1 MRKLILLFLLLATDI
16 PYAQAKKEKLRAY
29 RIQENGGQGS
39 FVFQLWIDREAMKF
53 YFDSDSEDEANMLIK
68 NYKKTG
74 DKETFD
80 VYPEVDP
87 SAKHCAITL
96 DMEAGKNGTIALKYD
111 FGTQTYMIEA
121 ASDEQSAPAADD
133 KKSAVAPENKPVDNK
148 PVDNKPEGNESGV
161 KKVLNKGLGVFK
173 KKGK

>member
-1 MRKLILLFLLLATDI
+1 
-16 PYAQAKKEKLRAY
+16 
-29 RIQENGGQGS
+29 
-39 FVFQLWIDREAMKF
+39 
-53 YFDSDSEDEANMLIK
+53 
-68 NYKKTG
+68 
-74 DKETFD
+74 
-80 VYPEVDP
+80 
-87 SAKHCAITL
+87 
-96 DMEAGKNGTIALKYD
+96 
-111 FGTQTYMIEA
+111 MIEA

>member
-1 MRKLILLFLLLATDI
+1 MKKLILLFLLLATVI

-39 FVFQLWIDREAMKF
+39 YACQFWIDREAMKF

-87 SAKHCAITL
+87 SVKHCAITL

-121 ASDEQSAPAADD
+121 ASDEQSASAADD
-133 KKSAVAPENKPVDNK
+133 KKSAVVAPENKPVDNK
-148 PVDNKPEGNESGV
+148 PVENESGV